1 MLSDDDNVFESKARI
16 VERQP
21 FTALPNW
28 IIRKRAEDAKW
39 LSCAEFSILVTLQF
53 FANGAGVDSS
63 VFPSYNTIAMYSGV
77 SRRSAI
83 DCIDSLMSKKLV
95 RKESRKNKD
104 GQQSNVYRLMIWN
117 DSEPVHELGG
127 GAESALGVV
136 QDLHWG
142 GAGFAPEQ
150 EPMNKK
156 RQENPPVSPRQIP
169 APPTPAT
176 HTPSPASGTKRVKA
190 TQSSVPDDLRPLS
203 ELICSFF
210 NDHKAGAKTQR
221 AFSGLILQLRKILQD
236 KSGGMQHVKKQ
247 LQTAIEKSQ
256 MGEKKWSSITY
267 ENWERFG
274 KQKTPAWQINNRPST
289 QTVTT
294 IFEEDA
300 ASDLQF

>member
-1 MLSDDDNVFESKARI
+1 MADI
-16 VERQP
+16 IGRQP

-39 LSCAEFSILVTLQF
+39 LSCAEFSVLVTLQF
-53 FANGAGVDSS
+53 FANGAGADSS

-83 DCIDSLMSKKLV
+83 DCIDSLMSKNLV
-95 RKESRKNKD
+95 KKETRKSKD
-104 GQQSNVYRLMIWN
+104 GQQSNIYKLTIWG
-117 DSEPVHELGG
+117 DSEPAQVTGG

-142 GAGFAPEQ
+142 SAGFAPKQ

-156 RQENPPVSPRQIP
+156 REENPPVSPRRLP
-169 APPTPAT
+169 APPTPST
-176 HTPSPASGTKRVKA
+176 RSSGTKRVRA
-190 TQSSVPDDLRPLS
+190 TEESIPDGLRPLS

-210 NDHKAGAKTQR
+210 NDHKSGAKTER
-221 AFSGLILQLRKILQD
+221 ALAGLILQLTKILQD
-236 KSGGMQHVKKQ
+236 KNGGIEHVRKQ
-247 LQTAIEKSQ
+247 LQSAISKSQ

>member
-1 MLSDDDNVFESKARI
+1 MLSEDRPKAEI
-16 VERQP
+16 VGRQS

-39 LSCAEFSILVTLQF
+39 LSCTEFSILVTLQF
-53 FANGAGVDSS
+53 FANGAGADSS

-77 SRRSAI
+77 SKRCAI
-83 DCIDSLMSKKLV
+83 DCIDSLIDKKLV
-95 RKESRKNKD
+95 RKETRKNKD
-104 GQQSNVYRLMIWN
+104 GQQSNIYKLMIWS
-117 DSEPVHELGG
+117 DGEPVRESGG
-127 GAESALGVV
+127 GAGAALGGV

-142 GAGFAPEQ
+142 GAGFAPKQ

-156 RQENPPVSPRQIP
+156 REEIPPVSPRQIP
-169 APPTPAT
+169 TPPTPST
-176 HTPSPASGTKRVKA
+176 DTLSPGSATKRVKA

-210 NDHKAGAKTQR
+210 NDHKAGARTQR
-221 AFSGLILQLRKILQD
+221 AFAGLILQLRKILQD

-247 LQTAIEKSQ
+247 LQVAIEKSQ
-256 MGEKKWSSITY
+256 MGEKKWNSITY

-289 QTVTT
+289 QAVTT
-294 IFEEDA
+294 IFDEDA